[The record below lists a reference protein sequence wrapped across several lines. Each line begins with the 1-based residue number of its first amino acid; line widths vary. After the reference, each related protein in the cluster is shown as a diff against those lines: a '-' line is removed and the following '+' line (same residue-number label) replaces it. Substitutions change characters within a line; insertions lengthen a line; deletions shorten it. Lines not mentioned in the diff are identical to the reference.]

1 MNKQELFKKV
11 ANGLIDRFCE
21 IESPNDCIKWL
32 LQFGLTREEI
42 KELYFNEQDIIAM
55 EKELKEE
62 EEQEE
67 KERQEIEEIRG

>member
-32 LQFGLTREEI
+32 LQFGLSRAEM
-42 KELYFNEQDIIAM
+42 KELCFDEQDIIAM
-55 EKELKEE
+55 EKELQE

-67 KERQEIEEIRG
+67 QMPF